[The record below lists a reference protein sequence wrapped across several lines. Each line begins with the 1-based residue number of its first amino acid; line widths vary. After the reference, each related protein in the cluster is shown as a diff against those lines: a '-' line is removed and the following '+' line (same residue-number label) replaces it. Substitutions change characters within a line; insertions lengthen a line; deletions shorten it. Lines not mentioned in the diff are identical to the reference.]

1 MQIAEHVFIDTG
13 GASGLGA
20 ATARMIVDNGGKVVL
35 ADVQAEAGE
44 GLAAELGEGRARFVR
59 CDVTQEA
66 DGQAA
71 VAAALQMGS
80 LRGLVNCAGVATPGK
95 LVGRDGPLSA
105 EVLSR
110 VLAINTVGTVS
121 MMAQAAAAM
130 KAQEPL
136 GEDRGVIVN
145 TASVAAYDGQIGQI
159 AYSASKGAVV
169 SLTLPAARELASSQ
183 IRVVTIAPGLMET
196 PMMAG
201 LPEAARE
208 DEEAEHEERHR
219 VRDQVGPAGV
229 QQGRPQDPGQP
240 VDLAGHDA
248 ALVEGAA
255 EHELVGGLDHPQQG
269 EEHDHPGGRPHGVR
283 RKDPRLGRIAGV
295 EDQCL

>member
-1 MQIAEHVFIDTG
+1 V
-13 GASGLGA
+13 
-20 ATARMIVDNGGKVVL
+20 
-35 ADVQAEAGE
+35 
-44 GLAAELGEGRARFVR
+44 
-59 CDVTQEA
+59 
-66 DGQAA
+66 
-71 VAAALQMGS
+71 
-80 LRGLVNCAGVATPGK
+80 LVNCAGVATPGK

-105 EVLSR
+105 EVLAR
-110 VLAINTVGTVS
+110 VLAINTVGTVA

-130 KAQEPL
+130 KEQEPF

-208 DEEAEHEERHR
+208 ALATKTPH
-219 VRDQVGPAGV
+219 PA
-229 QQGRPQDPGQP
+229 
-240 VDLAGHDA
+240 
-248 ALVEGAA
+248 
-255 EHELVGGLDHPQQG
+255 
-269 EEHDHPGGRPHGVR
+269 
-283 RKDPRLGRIAGV
+283 RLGRPEDYALLV
-295 EDQCL
+295 EQIVSNPFLNGEVIRLDGAVRLEPR

>member
-1 MQIAEHVFIDTG
+1 M
-13 GASGLGA
+13 
-20 ATARMIVDNGGKVVL
+20 
-35 ADVQAEAGE
+35 
-44 GLAAELGEGRARFVR
+44 
-59 CDVTQEA
+59 
-66 DGQAA
+66 
-71 VAAALQMGS
+71 AAALEAGP
-80 LRGLVNCAGVATPGK
+80 LRVLVNCAGVATPGK

-110 VLAINTVGTVS
+110 VLAINAVGTVS

-208 DEEAEHEERHR
+208 ALSTKTPH
-219 VRDQVGPAGV
+219 PA
-229 QQGRPQDPGQP
+229 
-240 VDLAGHDA
+240 
-248 ALVEGAA
+248 
-255 EHELVGGLDHPQQG
+255 
-269 EEHDHPGGRPHGVR
+269 
-283 RKDPRLGRIAGV
+283 RLGRPEDYALLV
-295 EDQCL
+295 EQIVSNPFLNGEVIRLDGAVRLEPR